1 MATVKPHP
9 VTGGTADAAGSSPA
23 ALALPAAIRSSAIA
37 VSGLRKA
44 HGDKIVLDG
53 IDLDVRKGTVFSLL
67 GPNGA
72 GKTTLF
78 NLISGIYLP
87 SAGEMSFQGKSI
99 RRLKPHQISRLGI
112 GRTFQ
117 IVRPFQNLDV
127 ETNVLVAYGHRFY
140 PSLWKSAG
148 PFRQPEFLKE
158 VQTLIQRAGLQSYT
172 KHTAKN
178 LPLGF
183 KKRLEIAR
191 ALALEPRLLLLD
203 EPSAGLRFEESAQ
216 LMELIRQVRDQ
227 GIGVLLIEHNMQ
239 VVMDLCKRIVV
250 LDHGAKIAEGSP
262 KEIRSNP
269 LVIQAYLGKET

>member
-1 MATVKPHP
+1 MA
-9 VTGGTADAAGSSPA
+9 
-23 ALALPAAIRSSAIA
+23 L
-37 VSGLRKA
+37 
-44 HGDKIVLDG
+44 
-53 IDLDVRKGTVFSLL
+53 LDVRALGKEFDGLRALDGVSFIAEEGEILGII

-78 NLISGIYLP
+78 NLISGIYPP
-87 SAGEMSFQGKSI
+87 SGGEISFQGKSI
-99 RRLKPHQISRLGI
+99 LRLKSHQISRLGI

-127 ETNVLVAYGHRFY
+127 ETNVLVALGHRFY
-140 PSLWKSAG
+140 PSLWKSTR
-148 PFRQPEFLKE
+148 PFRQPEVLEE
-158 VQTLIQRAGLQSYT
+158 VHALIGRTGLGPYAKQI
-172 KHTAKN
+172 AKN

-191 ALALEPRLLLLD
+191 ALALRPRLLLLD

-216 LMELIRQVRDQ
+216 LMDLIRQVRDQ

-250 LDHGAKIAEGSP
+250 LDHGSKIAEGSP
-262 KEIRSNP
+262 EVIRSDP
-269 LVIQAYLGKET
+269 QVIEAYLGKEV

>member
-1 MATVKPHP
+1 MT
-9 VTGGTADAAGSSPA
+9 
-23 ALALPAAIRSSAIA
+23 L
-37 VSGLRKA
+37 
-44 HGDKIVLDG
+44 
-53 IDLDVRKGTVFSLL
+53 LDVRALSKEFDGLRALDGVSFTAEGGEILGII

-78 NLISGIYLP
+78 NLISGIYPP
-87 SAGEMSFQGKSI
+87 SGGEINFHGKSI
-99 RRLKPHQISRLGI
+99 LRLKPHQVSRLGI

-127 ETNVLVAYGHRFY
+127 ETNVLVAFGHRFY
-140 PSLWKSAG
+140 PSLWKSTG
-148 PFRQPEFLKE
+148 PFRQPGNLRE
-158 VQTLIQRAGLQSYT
+158 VQRLIERAGLGPYT
-172 KHTAKN
+172 KQIAKN

-191 ALALEPRLLLLD
+191 ALALKPRLLLLD

-227 GIGVLLIEHNMQ
+227 GIGVLLIEHNMH

-250 LDHGAKIAEGSP
+250 LDHGSKIAEGSP
-262 KEIRSNP
+262 EEIRSNP
-269 LVIQAYLGKET
+269 LVIQAYLGKEA

>member
-1 MATVKPHP
+1 MTLLE
-9 VTGGTADAAGSSPA
+9 VT
-23 ALALPAAIRSSAIA
+23 ALSKEFD
-37 VSGLRKA
+37 GLRA
-44 HGDKIVLDG
+44 LDG
-53 IDLDVRKGTVFSLL
+53 VSFTVEGGEILGII

-78 NLISGIYLP
+78 NLISGIYP
-87 SAGEMSFQGKSI
+87 SSGGEISFQGKSI
-99 RRLKPHQISRLGI
+99 LNLKPHQISRLGI

-127 ETNVLVAYGHRFY
+127 ETNVLVAFGHRFY
-140 PSLWKSAG
+140 PSFWKSTE
-148 PFRQPEFLKE
+148 PFRQPEILKE
-158 VQTLIQRAGLQSYT
+158 VQTLVEKAGLLPYT
-172 KHTAKN
+172 KQVAKN

-191 ALALEPRLLLLD
+191 ALALRPRLLLLD

-227 GIGVLLIEHNMQ
+227 GIGVLLIEHNMH

-250 LDHGAKIAEGSP
+250 LDHGSKIAEGSP
-262 KEIRSNP
+262 EGIRSNS
-269 LVIQAYLGKET
+269 LVIQAYLGKEA

>member
-1 MATVKPHP
+1 MT
-9 VTGGTADAAGSSPA
+9 
-23 ALALPAAIRSSAIA
+23 L
-37 VSGLRKA
+37 
-44 HGDKIVLDG
+44 
-53 IDLDVRKGTVFSLL
+53 LDVRALSKEFGGLRALDGVSFTCGEGEILGII

-78 NLISGIYLP
+78 NLISGIYPP

-99 RRLKPHQISRLGI
+99 LRLKPHQVSRLGI

-140 PSLWKSAG
+140 SSLWKSAG
-148 PFRQPEFLKE
+148 PVRQPQFLKE

-172 KHTAKN
+172 KHTAKI

-191 ALALEPRLLLLD
+191 ALALRPRLLLLD

-262 KEIRSNP
+262 EEIRSNS

>member
-1 MATVKPHP
+1 MTLLE
-9 VTGGTADAAGSSPA
+9 VTKLSKEFD
-23 ALALPAAIRSSAIA
+23 
-37 VSGLRKA
+37 GLRA
-44 HGDKIVLDG
+44 LDG
-53 IDLDVRKGTVFSLL
+53 VSFTAEPGEILGFI

-78 NLISGIYLP
+78 NLISGIYSP
-87 SAGEMSFQGKSI
+87 SSGEINFQEKSI
-99 RRLKPHQISRLGI
+99 LRLKPHQVSRLGI

-117 IVRPFQNLDV
+117 IVRPFPNLDV
-127 ETNVLVAYGHRFY
+127 ETNVLVAFGHRFY
-140 PSLWKSAG
+140 PSFWRSIG
-148 PFRQPEFLKE
+148 PFREQEVLVE
-158 VQTLIQRAGLQSYT
+158 VQMLIERAGLRSYT
-172 KHTAKN
+172 KQLAKN

-191 ALALEPRLLLLD
+191 ALALNPRLLLLD

-250 LDHGAKIAEGSP
+250 LDHGSKIAEGSP
-262 KEIRSNP
+262 EEIRSNS
-269 LVIQAYLGKET
+269 LVIQAYLGKEV

>member
-1 MATVKPHP
+1 MILLEVKSLSKEF
-9 VTGGTADAAGSSPA
+9 G
-23 ALALPAAIRSSAIA
+23 
-37 VSGLRKA
+37 GLRALEGVSFNAKE
-44 HGDKIVLDG
+44 GEILG
-53 IDLDVRKGTVFSLL
+53 II

-78 NLISGIYLP
+78 NLISGIYP
-87 SAGEMSFQGKSI
+87 SSAGEINFQGKSI
-99 RRLKPHQISRLGI
+99 LRMKAHQISCLGI

-127 ETNVLVAYGHRFY
+127 ETNVLVAFGHRFY
-140 PSLWKSAG
+140 PSLWKSTG
-148 PFRQPEFLKE
+148 PFRQPGIIKE
-158 VQTLIQRAGLQSYT
+158 VQTLIERGGLGPYAKQI
-172 KHTAKN
+172 AKN

-191 ALALEPRLLLLD
+191 ALALNPRLLLLD

-250 LDHGAKIAEGSP
+250 LDHGSKIAEGSP
-262 KEIRSNP
+262 EEIRSNP
-269 LVIQAYLGKET
+269 LVIQAYLGKEA